1 MARMLLVLVATMI
14 AGCAHYHG
22 SSIET
27 GVTYSDNRPT
37 FSASFKINFQ

>member
-22 SSIET
+22 SSFET
-27 GVTYSDNRPT
+27 GITVSDNKPT
-37 FSASFKINFQ
+37 FNATFKVDFN